1 MATGPAREKVRN
13 SRLLSEQDA
22 ILALNLSCFRRERE
36 RESDGT
42 GFLFE
47 EPNPTGSRPSDLIGL
62 YKRWHQE
69 ERPQPA
75 KRSHGEEGGGRQ
87 GLHCGVFIEEGN
99 RAPVSM

>member
-1 MATGPAREKVRN
+1 MLQCFLTRAAAAVSVLRETPVAAPRGFL
-13 SRLLSEQDA
+13 REGGV
-22 ILALNLSCFRRERE
+22 ITRERE

-69 ERPQPA
+69 ERPLA
-75 KRSHGEEGGGRQ
+75 
-87 GLHCGVFIEEGN
+87 L
-99 RAPVSM
+99 